1 MPSQLFRR
9 KPLSAL
15 QSSPD
20 VSASGHS
27 LAKSLGLL
35 DLTCFGIAAVIGA
48 GIFSTI
54 GKAAASGG
62 PAVSILFILTA
73 VACLFSALCYAEFAS
88 RIPVSGSAYTYSYAT
103 FGEICAWLIGWNLLL
118 EYAIGNSTIAFSWSD
133 YFVNLLRGIQIHLP
147 DWMITDYY
155 SCSLASQAAEPT
167 EKQQQLSAI
176 WNSAPQIGGLRI
188 IADLPALL
196 INFLVSILVYIGIQ
210 ESKMVANS
218 MVFLKMAVVMLVIGV
233 GFFYVK
239 PSNWSP
245 FAPNGVTGVLAGISS
260 VFFTYIGFDAIST
273 TAEECRN
280 AKRDLPLA
288 TLLTLGICTALYV
301 VLSFVLTG
309 MVTYSELNVEDP
321 LALVFEKYQL
331 HWLAG
336 IISIS
341 AVVAITS
348 VFLVFQIGQPRIFM
362 SMARDG
368 LLPKRFAKVH
378 PRFRTPAFATWVT
391 CLGVAL
397 PTLFLNA
404 DIVLDLCSMGTLFA
418 FMFVSAGV
426 LRLEAD
432 PTEAAQSS
440 FRVPYINGRWVMPVL
455 FLAYSF
461 LTPSMPEN
469 HRIWDWTHWSE
480 LVQSIFGSGSSD
492 PARIPYLVFY
502 VVFFALTMGAWV
514 HRWSLIPVLGVLT
527 NLYLIAGIGPKNW
540 LLFLIWCSFGFLV
553 YFLYGYWNSHLRR
566 SL

>member
-1 MPSQLFRR
+1 M
-9 KPLSAL
+9 
-15 QSSPD
+15 
-20 VSASGHS
+20 VS
-27 LAKSLGLL
+27 
-35 DLTCFGIAAVIGA
+35 
-48 GIFSTI
+48 
-54 GKAAASGG
+54 
-62 PAVSILFILTA
+62 
-73 VACLFSALCYAEFAS
+73 
-88 RIPVSGSAYTYSYAT
+88 
-103 FGEICAWLIGWNLLL
+103 
-118 EYAIGNSTIAFSWSD
+118 
-133 YFVNLLRGIQIHLP
+133 
-147 DWMITDYY
+147 
-155 SCSLASQAAEPT
+155 
-167 EKQQQLSAI
+167 
-176 WNSAPQIGGLRI
+176 
-188 IADLPALL
+188 
-196 INFLVSILVYIGIQ
+196 
-210 ESKMVANS
+210 
-218 MVFLKMAVVMLVIGV
+218 
-233 GFFYVK
+233 
-239 PSNWSP
+239 
-245 FAPNGVTGVLAGISS
+245 
-260 VFFTYIGFDAIST
+260 
-273 TAEECRN
+273 
-280 AKRDLPLA
+280 
-288 TLLTLGICTALYV
+288 
-301 VLSFVLTG
+301 
-309 MVTYSELNVEDP
+309 YSELDVEDP

-378 PRFRTPAFATWVT
+378 PKFRTPSFATWVT

-440 FRVPYINGRWVMPVL
+440 FRVPYINGRWIMPIL
-455 FLAYSF
+455 FLTFSV
-461 LTPSMPEN
+461 LTPSMPAN
-469 HRIWDWTHWSE
+469 HQVWDWGYWSQLAQS
-480 LVQSIFGSGSSD
+480 LVGAEPSD

-502 VVFFALTMGAWV
+502 LVFLALTIGTWL